1 MLDTPDTPD
10 TLKSQAKRLAAHLKK
25 KYGWN
30 MPLGGS
36 LEAVAAAR
44 GYRDW
49 NTCVAALS
57 PEKPVDRP
65 IAIPAQRTRFA
76 ALFIDNATPTMEQVV
91 TAALAENI
99 TDIRLP
105 ASAHSEGAN
114 LVYVHSQGKYSLPI
128 SLTPAQLTAFV
139 RTATLGLGNSR
150 AGDSSG
156 QYGVTAGEDEVFVQW
171 SQVPA
176 LDGEHLLVLR
186 LRPEPNYPGL
196 FEKDEFLDAVL
207 HTPGKLYLVAGL
219 TGQGKTVSVRAIASR
234 LLNAAKQVVYVHPE
248 YVTPVSGAVSFPF
261 EVSALEVLEAAVQY
275 ARNHEATHLVLSHS
289 IRGMEEAAVLH
300 KALEAGI
307 TVVAEVLA
315 PSVQGACEFAIEK
328 FSNGKELGLNSFGG
342 IRRQTLLPK
351 TCAECTGAGCATC
364 ANKGTLGLVL
374 TFENVVFAQPGQLE
388 SVRIGEVRWHSM
400 AAHARKLAKAGL
412 VSKKLVNSRFSLVA
426 EK

>member
-36 LEAVAAAR
+36 LEAIAAAR

-49 NTCVAALS
+49 NTCVAALF

-65 IAIPAQRTRFA
+65 IAIPAQQTKFA
-76 ALFIDNATPTMEQVV
+76 ALFIENAIPTMEEVV
-91 TAALAENI
+91 SAALAENI

-105 ASAHSEGAN
+105 ATPHSEGAN
-114 LVYVHSQGKYSLPI
+114 LIYVHSQGKYSLPI
-128 SLTPAQLTAFV
+128 SLTSAQLTAFV

-156 QYGVTAGEDEVFVQW
+156 QYGVTVDEDEVFVRW
-171 SQVPA
+171 TLVP
-176 LDGEHLLVLR
+176 LGGEHLLVLG
-186 LRPEPNYPGL
+186 LRPEPKYPDL
-196 FEKDEFLDAVL
+196 FEKDEFLDAVM
-207 HTPGKLYLVAGL
+207 HTRGKLYLVAGL
-219 TGQGKTVSVRAIASR
+219 TGQGKTTSVRTIASR
-234 LLNAAKQVVYVHPE
+234 LLNAAKPVVYVHPQ